1 MNALPADRTGKTNP
15 RGPFTLLK
23 GPLLIF
29 LFALFFYFLADKIE
43 EVPIPGQLGP
53 AFWPKMILILLMV
66 SCGIKAGEIIAA
78 RRKEEVGAI
87 GEEPP
92 MEVNTLKLGAM
103 IAMIIA
109 VVLAMEAIGFLLANF
124 LFLLLFMRV
133 AGLRKIFSLV
143 LTSVLGTVSLLYI
156 FVKVVYLPLPKG
168 QWFFTDL
175 TIFLYR
181 VLRII

>member
-1 MNALPADRTGKTNP
+1 MNAVPSDREGKTNP
-15 RGPFTLLK
+15 RGPFILLK

-43 EVPIPGQLGP
+43 QVPIPGQLGP

-66 SCGIKAGEIIAA
+66 SCGIKAREILAA
-78 RRKEEVGAI
+78 RGKEEVEI
-87 GEEPP
+87 TGEEPP
-92 MEVNTLKLGAM
+92 KEVNTLKLGAM

-109 VVLAMEAIGFLLANF
+109 VVLSMEAIGFLLANF
-124 LFLLLFMRV
+124 LFLLLFMHI

-143 LTSVLGTVSLLYI
+143 LTSVLGTVLLLYI

-168 QWFFTDL
+168 QWFFTDF

-181 VLRII
+181 LLYII